1 MELGSIV
8 LYRGKY
14 FLYSIYHRAG
24 LSSGYSLDGFAT
36 FEPQAGLPEAAAEL
50 NRLKELRIIQRINVM
65 QIAEQWVSKR
75 NVMRQEYL

>member
-1 MELGSIV
+1 MELAFIV

-36 FEPQAGLPEAAAEL
+36 FEPEAGLPEAAEL

-65 QIAEQWVSKR
+65 QIAERWVSK
-75 NVMRQEYL
+75 QEYL